1 VDKIYRRLGGVALA
15 LIMIPAF
22 IGLLACMPVPIGDPE
37 RSKIDDELTGAWLGV
52 VDEGPTLL
60 IYEQYDKRTWLMRN
74 FDMYGDYEKPAIALS
89 YEEVIAGVDSE
100 DSEYETFA
108 LYKVWRTKLGK
119 QWFETWEPWCDD
131 DDCSGLPDG
140 LHGEKE
146 LMFWYVWRIEK
157 LDADRIRMY
166 MVNPDYE
173 GLEDIEGFDPD
184 DEDRN
189 LKKLRRAAEKVIKRN
204 IDDPDLYDYYEDDE
218 SFVMFRMTVEDYDDL

>member
-1 VDKIYRRLGGVALA
+1 MDKIYRRLGGIVLA

-37 RSKIDDELTGAWLGV
+37 RSKIDDDLSGVWIGV
-52 VDEGPTLL
+52 VDYEPTLL
-60 IYEQYDKRTWLMRN
+60 IYEQYDKRTWLMRHYE
-74 FDMYGDYEKPAIALS
+74 MPGVYEKPAIALS

-100 DSEYETFA
+100 DSEYEDFA

-119 QWFETWEPWCDD
+119 QWFETWEPWCGEDS
-131 DDCSGLPDG
+131 CGGLPDN
-140 LHGEKE
+140 LHGEQE
-146 LMFWYVWRIEK
+146 EIFWYVWRIEK

-166 MVNPDYE
+166 MVNPDYD
-173 GLEDIEGFDPD
+173 GFEDIEGFDPD

-189 LKKLRRAAEKVIKRN
+189 IKRVRRAAEKVIKRN
-204 IDDPDLYDYYEDDE
+204 IDDQELYEYYENDE